1 MPDPTH
7 APWADL
13 RARLAW
19 ARAWRRAVARRHDA
33 LSAAVHREIGKS
45 PFECFVSEIVPLLR
59 ALAWLERRAGG
70 MLRERRLAGGGWLS
84 PGVVVRRARAPLGR
98 VAIIATWNYPVGL
111 LGVQLAHALVAGNR
125 AIVKPSERSPESQRL
140 LLDLAADP
148 GRAPLPAGVLE
159 SLPATR
165 QAGADLLALAAPDAP
180 GDRRIDH
187 VVFTGSTAVGRR
199 IAAALAPSLTTS
211 TLELSGRDSA
221 LVLADADPELA
232 ARSIWSALLLNA
244 GQTCMGPRRAIVAA
258 PVYDAFLSALRP
270 LADSAPVVRLADSRE
285 AAEAWACVPEALAS
299 GARPIGQTPEPPG
312 GPAMRP
318 VALADCMPTGAA
330 ARGDHFGPVLAVVR
344 AESDA
349 EAIAL
354 HRRIDQTLATS
365 IFTRS
370 ARAATAAAAGLGST
384 IVTINDC
391 VVPTGHPEVGLGGRG
406 PSGWGVSR
414 GREGLLAMTRPVY
427 ITRTARWPR
436 TPTTPLEGDA
446 ARRFMRIVS
455 ALLGR

>member
-1 MPDPTH
+1 M
-7 APWADL
+7 
-13 RARLAW
+13 
-19 ARAWRRAVARRHDA
+19 
-33 LSAAVHREIGKS
+33 
-45 PFECFVSEIVPLLR
+45 
-59 ALAWLERRAGG
+59 
-70 MLRERRLAGGGWLS
+70 
-84 PGVVVRRARAPLGR
+84 
-98 VAIIATWNYPVGL
+98 
-111 LGVQLAHALVAGNR
+111 
-125 AIVKPSERSPESQRL
+125 
-140 LLDLAADP
+140 
-148 GRAPLPAGVLE
+148 
-159 SLPATR
+159 
-165 QAGADLLALAAPDAP
+165 
-180 GDRRIDH
+180 
-187 VVFTGSTAVGRR
+187 FTGSPAVGRR

-270 LADSAPVVRLADSRE
+270 LAESAPVVRLADSRE
-285 AAEAWACVPEALAS
+285 AAEAWAFVPEALAS

-354 HRRIDQTLATS
+354 HRRLEQTLATS

-370 ARAATAAAAGLGST
+370 ARAASAAAAGLGST
-384 IVTINDC
+384 IVTINDLRRAHRT
-391 VVPTGHPEVGLGGRG
+391 PRGGAGRAG
-406 PSGWGVSR
+406 RAGGSLC

-427 ITRTARWPR
+427 ITRTARWRALPPR
-436 TPTTPLEGDA
+436 RSGRRGPSLHADRVGVAGPLTDQGVRTRRASGLISSTRDSPRRRPAGA
-446 ARRFMRIVS
+446 ALAAVR
-455 ALLGR
+455 AA